1 MPGGLKVW
9 GLLLTCA
16 IAVVYCFST
25 LSHTPPPLAALVF
38 ALGAMWMETRAV
50 RLPGAGMT
58 SCSFV
63 FLFAFALLDGVGPG
77 WPSGLACI
85 LVLLRSGMQGSPDL
99 RLRWLEGL
107 LDLTALLLTLAGMQ
121 LFAQWDPKSV
131 LAARG
136 AAGAFVY
143 CLLML
148 EIHLLLSGELAE
160 GQRGRYKAVQL
171 GLLGT
176 RFAGCCAAV
185 LMAWMA
191 NQGGIWMLL
200 SLPLVD
206 MLPRM
211 AALIVR
217 GEEDGQRQNVL
228 RQLDASKNQLAQASV
243 SQKILKETLDRRVDE
258 NRILEKATQT
268 LLQVRNLQQTADQIV
283 QLCGSLVQAD
293 TVCVFLQYEKRL
305 YPRSCQSAQL
315 ERLQQ
320 ANLLHLSEPVV
331 EEAWRTGVVQR
342 LPLGEQRIFPHE
354 NQIVVF
360 PLGSAGALYIGRANA
375 PYSETELRH
384 LSQAASQGTLALQ
397 IALHLEALEVA
408 LYQQETYSSELQNRA
423 GVLDRLLSSSLGFL
437 DKMDRDIF
445 LEKLTQA
452 AQSLF
457 SHDSLEVRLEGAQ
470 GPVAEHIMKTRLP
483 LLIEDLPQTR
493 FQAQAP
499 GQRSLLGVPIFHPD
513 LQKVGVILM
522 GSCEPSVFSR
532 WHQDSLSLLGTL
544 AAVAWKNLE
553 LYAETLAAQGQLVQS
568 SKMAAVGQLAAGV
581 AHEMNTPLGSVMLNV
596 ESAIKVM
603 RSNPDQAETRLTKA
617 KEMVQRTRGIVEK
630 LLYYSR
636 QSEHGRV
643 ATDLGNLV
651 ADTLQLVGH
660 SLTIDQVKVETRP
673 GQVRKVPANQN
684 EIQQVICNL
693 LLNARDA
700 MVATPGCP
708 RNILIST
715 FESGPW
721 ACIAV
726 RDSGPGMTPELMAR
740 VLEPFFTTK
749 PVGQGTGLGLSI
761 SQQIVAAHNG
771 TLKVESA
778 PGQGSQFTIQL
789 PMGHDATN
797 S

>member
-9 GLLLTCA
+9 GLLLTCG
-16 IAVVYCFST
+16 IALVYCFST

-38 ALGAMWMETRAV
+38 MLGAMWMETRSL
-50 RLPGAGMT
+50 RLPGAGLIT
-58 SCSFV
+58 CSFL
-63 FLFAFALLDGVGPG
+63 FLFAFALLPGVGPG

-85 LVLLRSGMQGSPDL
+85 LVLLRSGMIGSPDL

-107 LDLTALLLTLAGMQ
+107 LDLTAMLLTLAGMQ
-121 LFAQWDPKSV
+121 LFGQLEPKAT

-160 GQRGRYKAVQL
+160 AQRSRYKAVQL
-171 GLLGT
+171 GLFGV
-176 RFAGCCAAV
+176 RFSGCCAAV

-191 NQGGIWMLL
+191 SQSGFWVLL
-200 SLPLVD
+200 CIPLVD
-206 MLPRM
+206 MLPRVAGM
-211 AALIVR
+211 IVR
-217 GEEDGQRQNVL
+217 GEEEGQRQNVL

-243 SQKILKETLDRRVDE
+243 SQKILKETLERHVDE

-283 QLCGSLVQAD
+283 QLCGSLVHAD
-293 TVCVFLQYEKRL
+293 TIAVFLQYEKRL

-331 EEAWRTGVVQR
+331 EEAWRSGTVQR
-342 LPLGEQRIFPHE
+342 IPLGEQRIFPHE

-360 PLGSAGALYIGRANA
+360 PLGTAGALYIGRANA

-384 LSQAASQGTLALQ
+384 LSQAAAQGTLALQ
-397 IALHLEALEVA
+397 IALHLEALEAA
-408 LYQQETYSSELQNRA
+408 LYQQETYSSELHNRA

-437 DKMDRDIF
+437 DKMDRDVF

-457 SHDSLEVRLEGAQ
+457 PHDTLEVRLDGAHS
-470 GPVAEHIMKTRLP
+470 PVAEQILKTRLP
-483 LLIEDLPQTR
+483 LLIEDLSQTR
-493 FQAQAP
+493 FQADAP
-499 GQRSLLGVPIFHPD
+499 GQRSLLGVPIVHPD
-513 LQKVGVILM
+513 LQKTGVILM
-522 GSCEPSVFSR
+522 GAQQPAMFSR

-553 LYAETLAAQGQLVQS
+553 LHAETLAAQGQLVQS

-603 RSNPDQAETRLTKA
+603 RSNADQAETRLTKA

-660 SLTIDQVKVETRP
+660 PLTIDQVKVETRL

-684 EIQQVICNL
+684 EVQQVICNL

-700 MVATPGCP
+700 MVSTPGCP

-715 FESGPW
+715 FEEGPW

-726 RDSGPGMTPELMAR
+726 RDSGPGIAPELLAR

-761 SQQIVAAHNG
+761 SQQIMVAHNG
-771 TLKVESA
+771 KLRVESA
-778 PGQGSQFTIQL
+778 VGQGSQFTLQL
-789 PMGHDATN
+789 PLSN
-797 S
+797 E

>member
-9 GLLLTCA
+9 GLLLTCV
-16 IAVVYCFST
+16 IALAYSLSS

-50 RLPGAGMT
+50 RLPGAGMI
-58 SCSFV
+58 SCSFP
-63 FLFAFALLDGVGPG
+63 FIFAFAMLDGVGPG

-85 LVLLRSGMQGSPDL
+85 LVLLRSSMLGSPDL

-107 LDLTALLLTLAGMQ
+107 LDLTALLLTLAGML
-121 LFAQWDPKSV
+121 LFTHFEPKAT

-148 EIHLLLSGELAE
+148 EIHLLLTGELAE
-160 GQRGRYKAVQL
+160 GQRSRYKAVQL
-171 GLLGT
+171 GLFGV
-176 RFAGCCAAV
+176 RFSGCCAAV
-185 LMAWMA
+185 LLAWLA
-191 NQGGIWMLL
+191 DQGGVWMLL
-200 SLPLVD
+200 CLPLVD
-206 MLPRM
+206 MMPRM
-211 AALIVR
+211 AAMIVR
-217 GEEDGQRQNVL
+217 GEEEGQRQNVL
-228 RQLDASKNQLAQASV
+228 RQLDASKNQLAQASA
-243 SQKILKETLDRRVDE
+243 SQRILKETLDRRVDE

-283 QLCGSLVQAD
+283 QLCGSLLHVD
-293 TVCVFLQYEKRL
+293 TVAVFLQYEKRL
-305 YPRSCQSAQL
+305 YPRSCQSAQI

-320 ANLLHLSEPVV
+320 ASLLHLSEPVV
-331 EEAWRTGVVQR
+331 EEAWRSGTVQR
-342 LPLGEQRIFPHE
+342 TPLGENRIFPLE

-360 PLGSAGALYIGRANA
+360 PLGTAGALYVGRANA

-397 IALHLEALEVA
+397 IAVHLEALEVA
-408 LYQQETYSSELQNRA
+408 LYQQETYSSELHNRA
-423 GVLDRLLSSSLGFL
+423 GMLDRLLSSSLGFL
-437 DKMDRDIF
+437 DKMDREIF

-452 AQSLF
+452 ADCLF
-457 SHDSLEVRLEGAQ
+457 AHDSLEVKLDGAQ
-470 GPVAEHIMKTRLP
+470 GPVAEQIMKTRLP
-483 LLIEDLPQTR
+483 LLIEDLQQTR
-493 FQAQAP
+493 FQPHFP

-513 LQKVGVILM
+513 LQKVGLILM
-522 GSCEPSVFSR
+522 GAQAPAAFSR
-532 WHQDSLSLLGTL
+532 WHQDTLSLLGTL

-553 LYAETLAAQGQLVQS
+553 LHAETLAAQGQLVQS

-643 ATDLGNLV
+643 PTDLGNLV

-660 SLTIDQVKVETRP
+660 SLTIDQVKVETQL
-673 GQVRKVPANQN
+673 GQVRRVPTNQN

-700 MVATPGCP
+700 MVSTPGSP

-715 FESGPW
+715 FEDEGW

-726 RDSGPGMTPELMAR
+726 RDSGPGMTEELQAR

-761 SQQIVAAHNG
+761 SQQILVAHNG

-778 PGQGSQFTIQL
+778 VGQGSKFTIRL
-789 PMGHDATN
+789 PISNEA
-797 S
+797 

>member
-9 GLLLTCA
+9 GLLLTCV
-16 IAVVYCFST
+16 IALFYC
-25 LSHTPPPLAALVF
+25 LSSLVHQPPPLAALVF
-38 ALGAMWMETRAV
+38 ALGALWMETRSV
-50 RLPGAGMT
+50 RLPGAGMI

-63 FLFAFALLDGVGPG
+63 FIFAFALLAGVGPG
-77 WPSGLACI
+77 WPAGLACI
-85 LVLLRSGMQGSPDL
+85 LVLLRTGMVGSPDM

-107 LDLTALLLTLAGMQ
+107 LDLTALLLTLAGML
-121 LFAQWDPKSV
+121 LFTHLEAKST

-148 EIHLLLSGELAE
+148 EIHLLLTGELAE
-160 GQRGRYKAVQL
+160 GQRSRYKAVQL
-171 GLLGT
+171 GLFGV
-176 RFAGCCAAV
+176 RCSGCCAAV
-185 LMAWMA
+185 LLAWMA
-191 NQGGIWMLL
+191 DQGGMWMLL
-200 SLPLVD
+200 CLPLVD
-206 MLPRM
+206 MLPRV

-217 GEEDGQRQNVL
+217 GEEEGQRQNVL
-228 RQLDASKNQLAQASV
+228 RQLDASKNQLAQASA

-283 QLCGSLVQAD
+283 QLCASLLHVD
-293 TVCVFLQYEKRL
+293 TVAVFLQYEKQL

-331 EEAWRTGVVQR
+331 EEAWRTSTVQR
-342 LPLGEQRIFPHE
+342 VPLGEHRIFPLE

-360 PLGSAGALYIGRANA
+360 PLGTAGALYIGRANA

-408 LYQQETYSSELQNRA
+408 LYQQETYSSELHNRA

-452 AQSLF
+452 AGHLF
-457 SHDSLEVRLEGAQ
+457 AHDCLAVKLEGAQ
-470 GPVAEHIMKTRLP
+470 GALEEQIVKTRLP
-483 LLIEDLPQTR
+483 LLIEDLQQTR
-493 FQAQAP
+493 FQLP

-513 LQKVGVILM
+513 LPKVGLIIM
-522 GSCEPSVFSR
+522 GSQEPAAFSR

-553 LYAETLAAQGQLVQS
+553 LHAETLAAQGQLVQS

-596 ESAIKVM
+596 ESAVKVM
-603 RSNPDQAETRLTKA
+603 RSNPEQAETRLNKA

-643 ATDLGNLV
+643 PTDLGNLV

-660 SLTIDQVKVETRP
+660 SLTIDQVKVETRL
-673 GQVRKVPANQN
+673 GEVRKVPANQN

-700 MVATPGCP
+700 MVSTPGST

-715 FESGPW
+715 FEEGGW

-726 RDSGPGMTPELMAR
+726 RDSGPGMTPELQAR

-761 SQQIVAAHNG
+761 SQQIMVAHNG
-771 TLKVESA
+771 SLKVESA
-778 PGQGSQFTIQL
+778 VGQGSQFTIQL
-789 PMGHDATN
+789 PIGEGIA
-797 S
+797 

>member
-9 GLLLTCA
+9 GLLLTCVA
-16 IAVVYCFST
+16 AVVYCFST
-25 LSHTPPPLAALVF
+25 LAPQPPPLAGLVF
-38 ALGAMWMETRAV
+38 ALGAMWMETRAQ
-50 RLPGAGMT
+50 RLPGAGMV

-85 LVLLRSGMQGSPDL
+85 LVLLRSGMLGSPDL

-121 LFAQWDPKSV
+121 LFGKFEPNSS

-143 CLLML
+143 CLFML
-148 EIHLLLSGELAE
+148 EIHLLLTGELAE
-160 GQRGRYKAVQL
+160 AQRSRYKGVQL
-171 GLLGT
+171 GLFGV
-176 RFAGCCAAV
+176 RFSGCCGAV
-185 LMAWMA
+185 LMAWLA
-191 NQGGIWMLL
+191 NQGGGWMLL
-200 SLPLVD
+200 CIPLLD
-206 MLPRM
+206 MLPRTAGM
-211 AALIVR
+211 IVR
-217 GEEDGQRQNVL
+217 GEEEQQRHNVL
-228 RQLDASKNQLAQASV
+228 RQLDASKNQLAQASA
-243 SQKILKETLDRRVDE
+243 SQKILKETLDLRVDE

-283 QLCGSLVQAD
+283 QLCGSLVRAD
-293 TVCVFLQYEKRL
+293 TVVVFLNHENRL
-305 YPRSCQSAQL
+305 YPRSCHSAQL

-320 ANLLHLSEPVV
+320 ANLLGLSEPVL

-342 LPLGEQRIFPHE
+342 QPLGTQRIFPME

-360 PLGSAGALYIGRANA
+360 PLGTAGALYIGRANA

-384 LSQAASQGTLALQ
+384 LTQAASQGTLALQ
-397 IALHLEALEVA
+397 IAVHLEALEVA
-408 LYQQETYSSELQNRA
+408 LYQQENYSSELQNRA

-445 LEKLTQA
+445 LEKLTQSA
-452 AQSLF
+452 ASLF
-457 SHDSLEVRLEGAQ
+457 PHHSLEVGLEGVQ
-470 GPVAEHIMKTRLP
+470 GQVAEQILKTRLP
-483 LLIEDLPQTR
+483 LLIEDIQNSR
-493 FQAQAP
+493 FEPHRP

-513 LQKVGVILM
+513 LQKVGLILM
-522 GSCEPSVFSR
+522 GSEEVAAFSR

-553 LYAETLAAQGQLVQS
+553 LHAETLAAQGQLVQS

-596 ESAIKVM
+596 ESSLKVL
-603 RSNPDQAETRLTKA
+603 RSNPEQAETRLTKA

-643 ATDLGNLV
+643 PTDLGNLV
-651 ADTLQLVGH
+651 TDTLQLVGH
-660 SLTIDQVKVETRP
+660 SLTIDQVKVEVRV
-673 GQVRKVPANQN
+673 GEGRKVPANQN

-700 MVATPGCP
+700 MVSVPGGP

-715 FESGPW
+715 FEEGQW

-726 RDSGPGMTPELMAR
+726 RDSGPGMTAELQAR

-749 PVGQGTGLGLSI
+749 AVGQGTGLGLSI
-761 SQQIVAAHNG
+761 SQQIMVAHNG
-771 TLKVESA
+771 RLKVESA

-789 PMGHDATN
+789 PFSSDY
-797 S
+797 

>member
-1 MPGGLKVW
+1 MAMPGGWKVW
-9 GLLLTCA
+9 GLLLTCVVA
-16 IAVVYCFST
+16 LVYCFSS
-25 LSHTPPPLAALVF
+25 LNHTPPPLAALIF
-38 ALGAMWMETRAV
+38 ALGAMWMETRAI
-50 RLPGAGMT
+50 RLPGAGMIT
-58 SCSFV
+58 CSFV
-63 FLFAFALLDGVGPG
+63 FLFAFAMLEGVGPG

-85 LVLLRSGMQGSPDL
+85 LVLLRSAMLGSPDL

-107 LDLTALLLTLAGMQ
+107 LDLTALLLTLAGMLLFVQ
-121 LFAQWDPKSV
+121 LEPQAT

-148 EIHLLLSGELAE
+148 EIHLLLTGELAE
-160 GQRGRYKAVQL
+160 AQRTRYKAVQL
-171 GLLGT
+171 GLFGV

-185 LMAWMA
+185 LLAWMA
-191 NQGGIWMLL
+191 NQGGGWLL
-200 SLPLVD
+200 LCLPMVD
-206 MLPRM
+206 MLPRVAGM
-211 AALIVR
+211 IVR
-217 GEEDGQRQNVL
+217 GEEEGQRQNVL
-228 RQLDASKNQLAQASV
+228 RQLDASQTQLAQASA
-243 SQKILKETLDRRVDE
+243 SQKMLKETLDRRVDE
-258 NRILEKATQT
+258 NRILEKATQA

-283 QLCGSLVQAD
+283 QLCGSLLHAD
-293 TVCVFLQYEKRL
+293 TVAVFLQYENRL

-331 EEAWRTGVVQR
+331 EEAWRSGVVQR
-342 LPLGEQRIFPHE
+342 LPLGEQRIFPQE

-360 PLGSAGALYIGRANA
+360 PLGTAGALYIGRANA

-408 LYQQETYSSELQNRA
+408 LYQQETYSSELHQRA

-437 DKMDRDIF
+437 DKMDREIF

-452 AQSLF
+452 AGSLF
-457 SHDSLEVRLEGAQ
+457 AHDLLEVRLEGAR
-470 GPVAEHIMKTRLP
+470 GPLAEHILNTRLP
-483 LLIEDLPQTR
+483 LLIEDLQQTR
-493 FQAQAP
+493 FQP
-499 GQRSLLGVPIFHPD
+499 ELPDQRSLLGVPIFHPD
-513 LQKVGVILM
+513 LQKVGLILM
-522 GSCEPSVFSR
+522 GSQQPAAFSR

-596 ESAIKVM
+596 ESAMKVM
-603 RSNPDQAETRLTKA
+603 RSQPEQAETRLNKA

-643 ATDLGNLV
+643 PTDLGNLV

-660 SLTIDQVKVETRP
+660 SLTIDQVKVETRL

-700 MVATPGCP
+700 MVSTPGSP

-715 FESGPW
+715 FEDGAW

-726 RDSGPGMTPELMAR
+726 RDSGPGMAPELQAR

-749 PVGQGTGLGLSI
+749 AVGQGTGLGLSI
-761 SQQIVAAHNG
+761 SQQIMVAHNG
-771 TLKVESA
+771 RLKVESVV
-778 PGQGSQFTIQL
+778 GQGSQFTIQL
-789 PMGHDATN
+789 PIEAA
-797 S
+797 